1 MADHFSEFFTK
12 FTEEAQEE
20 AERLEKQQDNDGKNQ
35 DLGGDYDDIED
46 RNDVDIG
53 ILENIDELKS
63 NISGIRDSVE
73 TRQRNIET
81 EIRNLMTKEK
91 AEYIKNVQKRINE
104 KNRKNVQNIINF
116 ISGERKYWDDKK
128 NVQIDEDETPD
139 AKELE
144 IVEKFDVLRKRVSIL
159 RLERVHACHVEDKH
173 DQAIEVLTE
182 KDERDAALGV

>member
-128 NVQIDEDETPD
+128 NVQIDEDD
-139 AKELE
+139 
-144 IVEKFDVLRKRVSIL
+144 D
-159 RLERVHACHVEDKH
+159 ED
-173 DQAIEVLTE
+173 
-182 KDERDAALGV
+182 